1 MPKAS
6 EIKKGSVV
14 ELDGEVYIARQIEV
28 RNPTTRGA
36 STLYKIR
43 FFNVRNGKKVE
54 ETLKSDDILKAGNLE
69 RRQVQYSYRDGESV
83 TFMDNENYSQ
93 YTLDDEALE
102 DQAGYLTEDLEGITA
117 MLVDGLIVAVEL
129 PAAVTLEVVDTAPG
143 IKGASATSRTKPA
156 TLSTG
161 LEIQV
166 PEYLENGEM
175 IRVNT
180 VTGKF
185 LSRA

>member
-1 MPKAS
+1 MLKAS

-28 RNPTTRGA
+28 RNPTARGA

-54 ETLKSDDILKAGNLE
+54 ETLKSDDMLKAGNLE
-69 RRQVQYSYRDGESV
+69 RRQVQYSYREGNSV
-83 TFMDNENYSQ
+83 TFMDNENYNQ
-93 YTLDDEALE
+93 YILDDEALE

-166 PEYLENGEM
+166 PEYLENGVS
-175 IRVNT
+175 IRVST
-180 VTGKF
+180 TDGKF

>member
-1 MPKAS
+1 MLKAN
-6 EIKKGSVV
+6 EIKKGTVV

-28 RNPTTRGA
+28 RNPTARGA
-36 STLYKIR
+36 STLYKVR

-54 ETLKSDDILKAGNLE
+54 ETYKSDDMVKEGNLE
-69 RRQVQYSYRDGESV
+69 RRQVQYSYRDGGSV
-83 TFMDNENYSQ
+83 TFMDNENYNQ
-93 YTLDDEALE
+93 YILDDEALE
-102 DQAGYLTEDLEGITA
+102 AEVGYLTEDLAGITA
-117 MLVDGLIVAVEL
+117 MLVDGLIVGIEL

-143 IKGASATSRTKPA
+143 IKGASATSRNKPA
-156 TLSTG
+156 VLSTG

-166 PEYLENGEM
+166 PEYLENGEL

-180 VTGKF
+180 TNGKF